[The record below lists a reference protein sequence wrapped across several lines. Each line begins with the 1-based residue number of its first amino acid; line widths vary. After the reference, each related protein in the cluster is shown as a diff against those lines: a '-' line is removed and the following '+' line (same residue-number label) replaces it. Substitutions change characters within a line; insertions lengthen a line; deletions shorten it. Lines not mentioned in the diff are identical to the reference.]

1 MANPFADMIR
11 LNTAALN
18 VATAQMKDF
27 NGDPELPFETDLEG
41 IYSHKE
47 DADKLRIYAHGL
59 QENCFAW
66 EDHIGKVSDD
76 VSHWAVSFDSNRPWE
91 MAKTYG
97 EFVEQVQEFTGIE
110 DYDAVAHSLGGLAVH
125 EYFEDTDNLPENAVL
140 LGSPFDGS
148 RLGVGFLDS
157 ESEYLDRF
165 DSTVE
170 DVEVYTVRGSDD
182 PSYRSNPE
190 SPLLDG
196 ANVIDLEESHHGIRD
211 SEEAVQLVDEILQRP
226 YQQ

>member
-18 VATAQMKDF
+18 VATTQMKDF

-41 IYSHKE
+41 IYSHNP

-66 EDHIGKVSDD
+66 EDHIGKASND

-91 MAKTYG
+91 MAETYSD
-97 EFVEQVQEFTGIE
+97 FVEQVQDFTGID

-140 LGSPFDGS
+140 LGSPLDGS
-148 RLGVGFLDS
+148 RLGFGFLDTDS
-157 ESEYLDRF
+157 DYLDRF
-165 DSTVE
+165 DSAVQ
-170 DVEVYTVRGSDD
+170 DVDVYTMCGTDD
-182 PSYRSNPE
+182 PSYRKNPE
-190 SPLLDG
+190 SPMLEG
-196 ANVIDLEESHHGIRD
+196 AENIVIDQSHHGIRD
-211 SEEAVQLVDEILQRP
+211 SDEAVDVVENVLSP
-226 YQQ
+226 